1 MNENQPTEEKGFSN
15 TPSYTELNNAYKQS
29 IAKLD
34 DSQKVPVFSASPKI
48 SIEAP
53 AGSGKTTVLTDAIA
67 TYRNEN
73 VNDRI

>member
-1 MNENQPTEEKGFSN
+1 MNENKPTEEKGFSN
-15 TPSYTELNNAYKQS
+15 TPSYTELNSAYKQS
-29 IAKLD
+29 IEKLD
-34 DSQKVPVFSASPKI
+34 DSQRVPVFSASPKI

>member
-15 TPSYTELNNAYKQS
+15 TPSYTELNSAYQQS
-29 IAKLD
+29 IEKLD
-34 DSQKVPVFSASPKI
+34 DSQRLPVFSASPEI
-48 SIEAP
+48 AIEAP

-67 TYRNEN
+67 AYRNEN